1 MVLQTTSGSWAH
13 NHQKYT
19 NRKAWLHTATMHLPT
34 NRIAWLCKAMDMHA
48 QTVTCDP
55 LSQPHS
61 VVASLNRG
69 LFRAITALNITT
81 VELNRLVTMGD
92 PGVSPRA
99 RGPPVC
105 SVCSV
110 CFAQSALP
118 RCLALDCIPLQEV
131 PWETV
136 RRIESSPP
144 PRLGRHRPITVS
156 GRGG

>member
-99 RGPPVC
+99 RGPPPTRGRRLLSLLC
-105 SVCSV
+105 RG
-110 CFAQSALP
+110 ALHLIAYRFKKCP
-118 RCLALDCIPLQEV
+118 G
-131 PWETV
+131 
-136 RRIESSPP
+136 RR
-144 PRLGRHRPITVS
+144 
-156 GRGG
+156 

>member
-1 MVLQTTSGSWAH
+1 
-13 NHQKYT
+13 
-19 NRKAWLHTATMHLPT
+19 
-34 NRIAWLCKAMDMHA
+34 MHA

-99 RGPPVC
+99 RGPPE
-105 SVCSV
+105 SAQSLS
-110 CFAQSALP
+110 AQSALLSLLC
-118 RCLALDCIPLQEV
+118 RGALHLIAYRFKKC
-131 PWETV
+131 
-136 RRIESSPP
+136 
-144 PRLGRHRPITVS
+144 LGRR
-156 GRGG
+156 